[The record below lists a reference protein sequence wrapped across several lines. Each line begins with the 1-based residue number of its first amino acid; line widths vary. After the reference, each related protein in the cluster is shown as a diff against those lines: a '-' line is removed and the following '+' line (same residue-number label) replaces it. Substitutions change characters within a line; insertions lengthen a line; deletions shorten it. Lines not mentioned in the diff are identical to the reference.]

1 MTRKLSVIAGQTG
14 AVSGT
19 EACHV
24 CVRTREEHRDTG
36 SRRLLVAA
44 KTSSRANRGR
54 NDSLA
59 QFLSGNLQLIL
70 LGPSV
75 FVVSF
80 SHALMFPEPPPALQ
94 YWGSG
99 PHKASSHPKQFA
111 FRPASWNTSRY
122 LRLWFKELRS
132 EIGLFQAITLP
143 PFVSPF
149 LLPFPLPPFLL
160 YVLIEKNILNAK
172 QKLSM
177 IGSKCY
183 TPGTGTI
190 KCQRVQL
197 TKLYFHS
204 KSDCQNSHDPNTLTS
219 QAGMFPLCVLATPKG
234 RKLRGASQ

>member
-1 MTRKLSVIAGQTG
+1 MASTLTISSTQHASVCPPRGLLYRMTRKLYVIAGQTG
-14 AVSGT
+14 AVLGT
-19 EACHV
+19 EACRG

-36 SRRLLVAA
+36 SRRLLMAA

-122 LRLWFKELRS
+122 FK
-132 EIGLFQAITLP
+132 TL
-143 PFVSPF
+143 V
-149 LLPFPLPPFLL
+149 
-160 YVLIEKNILNAK
+160 
-172 QKLSM
+172 
-177 IGSKCY
+177 
-183 TPGTGTI
+183 
-190 KCQRVQL
+190 
-197 TKLYFHS
+197 
-204 KSDCQNSHDPNTLTS
+204 
-219 QAGMFPLCVLATPKG
+219 
-234 RKLRGASQ
+234 